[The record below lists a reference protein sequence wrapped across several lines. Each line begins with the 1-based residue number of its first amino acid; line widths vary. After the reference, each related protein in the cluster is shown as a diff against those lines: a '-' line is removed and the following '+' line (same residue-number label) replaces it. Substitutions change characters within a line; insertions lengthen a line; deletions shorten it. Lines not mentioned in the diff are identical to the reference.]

1 VNINGFKRTSTK
13 DVFEKLDELDN
24 RDDRREIDT
33 SACTSDDSD
42 DTAEAAEATSTAEK
56 TDATEQ
62 PDANAD
68 EASDA
73 NSTPCAGRRRL
84 RRLAVFGA
92 TLVCFAALG
101 SSGYL
106 GWQLKQRDDTSAAA
120 QAALAVARTYAVT
133 LTSVDSKDIDQN
145 FNQVLGG
152 ATGEFKD
159 MYSQSAAQL
168 RQILV
173 DNKAVSKGIVVDA
186 AVKSATKAKVDV
198 LLFVDQSISNAVVNG
213 PRIDRNR
220 IEMTMELIDNHWLAS
235 HVDIK

>member
-1 VNINGFKRTSTK
+1 MNINGFKRTNTK
-13 DVFEKLDELDN
+13 DVFEKLDKLGKRADSG
-24 RDDRREIDT
+24 DIGT
-33 SACTSDDSD
+33 PASTSDDCD
-42 DTAEAAEATSTAEK
+42 DTAEAPGATSTAEQA
-56 TDATEQ
+56 DATDE

-68 EASDA
+68 EASDVNA
-73 NSTPCAGRRRL
+73 TASRGRRRL
-84 RRLAVFGA
+84 RRLAVLGA
-92 TLVCFAALG
+92 TVACAAALG

-120 QAALAVARTYAVT
+120 AAALAVARTYAVT
-133 LTSVDSKDIDQN
+133 LTSVDSKDIDEN

-168 RQILV
+168 RQILI

-186 AVKSATKAKVDV
+186 AVKSATRTKVDV